1 MENVVAEI
9 RQIGEGSRIAPTAI
23 VKAPKVI
30 IGRNVIIDERVKIL
44 CKHEVVIGD
53 NVYIGNDCA
62 IILKSFSIGEY
73 TKLHNHSLLNGKGSV
88 HIGDNCWIGQNC
100 VLNGEDVLTIG
111 NNVGIGTYSSVWTH
125 GYYGQLVEGCQIFS
139 IKPTTIE
146 DDAWLVGSYN
156 TVFPGVTVGSKAVL
170 MGTSVV
176 TKSLESNRV
185 FSGNPAR
192 DITDKVGVPFVP
204 INYNEKR
211 AIIVKFL
218 RESFIDNDRSI
229 AELENGMEVKGIG
242 KILFD
247 VHDLSNLQ
255 EDVVVF
261 YEEVS
266 DWSPVQRVS
275 KFCLTSKEYQ
285 KNYTEIERL
294 VKSILNP
301 AAARF
306 VVRK

>member
-1 MENVVAEI
+1 
-9 RQIGEGSRIAPTAI
+9 
-23 VKAPKVI
+23 
-30 IGRNVIIDERVKIL
+30 
-44 CKHEVVIGD
+44 
-53 NVYIGNDCA
+53 
-62 IILKSFSIGEY
+62 
-73 TKLHNHSLLNGKGSV
+73 
-88 HIGDNCWIGQNC
+88 
-100 VLNGEDVLTIG
+100 
-111 NNVGIGTYSSVWTH
+111 
-125 GYYGQLVEGCQIFS
+125 
-139 IKPTTIE
+139 
-146 DDAWLVGSYN
+146 
-156 TVFPGVTVGSKAVL
+156 

-229 AELENGMEVKGIG
+229 TEFENGLEVKGIG

-247 VHDLSNLQ
+247 VQDLSNLQ
-255 EDVVVF
+255 EDAVVF

-266 DWSPVQRVS
+266 DWSSVQRVS

-306 VVRK
+306 VAKK